1 MKTIFFEL
9 KHSPFCIPI
18 AQMLL
23 AAGVDLE
30 SREVP
35 NWDRGELLRLTKG
48 AYYAVPVLQHG
59 KRVIF
64 ESGTDTQD
72 VAHYVDDTWFGGQL
86 FPEAVEAAHACTIEF
101 LENEVE
107 ARTFKLADIH
117 WIPKVKDLVHRGMII
132 RHKERK
138 FGRGCVDA
146 WRRDAKKIR
155 TELDQLLVRFETTL
169 RHQRFLFGDAPVYA
183 DFLLFGVLGNL
194 TFQRWNRLS
203 AKQRAMAAWRDRLER
218 WRLERV

>member
-1 MKTIFFEL
+1 MKTILHEL
-9 KHSPFCIPI
+9 AHSPFCIPI
-18 AQMLL
+18 AQMLR
-23 AAGVDLE
+23 AAGTGFE

-35 NWDRGELLRLTKG
+35 NWDRGEILRLTKG

-59 KRVIF
+59 GRVVF

-72 VAHYVDDTWFGGQL
+72 VAHYVDDTWFGGRL
-86 FPEAVEAAHACTIEF
+86 FPAAIEAPHACTIEF

-107 ARTFKLADIH
+107 ARTFKLVDIH
-117 WIPKVKDLVHRGMII
+117 WIPAVKDLVHRGMVI

-146 WRRDAKKIR
+146 WRRDARKIR
-155 TELDQLLVRFETTL
+155 TELDGLLVRFETTL
-169 RHQRFLFGDAPVYA
+169 RHRVFLFGDAPVFA

-194 TFQRWNRLS
+194 TFKGWNRLS
-203 AKQRAMAAWRDRLER
+203 ARQRAIAR
-218 WRLERV
+218 WRERLANWRG